1 MSLMEAIVDYLF
13 AMAPYALGVLPF
25 AVMWRFLRKKTFRE
39 KGIVT
44 TAEHEIV
51 SVIFVMFMAAL
62 ISQTV
67 IPDLSGLSPENIE
80 IHTERLNLVPFKEI
94 KIAFYLGG
102 SFFLVNFIGN
112 LVMFLPIAFFTGLL
126 YNKSSFLKCVL
137 LTMAFSVFVEAC
149 QLPQDRGT
157 DIDDVILNTL
167 GGVMG
172 YALYLIV
179 RKIFPGFAKRCRVS
193 RSDKG

>member
-1 MSLMEAIVDYLF
+1 MSLMDVIVDYLF
-13 AMAPYALGVLPF
+13 AMAPYALGALPF
-25 AVMWRFLRKKTFRE
+25 AAMWRFLRKKTF
-39 KGIVT
+39 KKNGIIT
-44 TAEHEIV
+44 TAEHEIA
-51 SVIFVMFMAAL
+51 SVLFVMFMAAL

-67 IPDLSGLSPENIE
+67 ITDLSGISLENLE
-80 IHTERLNLVPFKEI
+80 IHTERINLIPFKEI

-137 LTMAFSVFVEAC
+137 ITAAFSVFVEVC

-179 RKIFPGFAKRCRVS
+179 GRIFPEFTKRCRVS
-193 RSDKG
+193 RSDK

>member
-1 MSLMEAIVDYLF
+1 MEAIVDYLF

-25 AVMWRFLRKKTFRE
+25 AVTWRFFRKKTFKE
-39 KGIVT
+39 NGIIT
-44 TAEHEIV
+44 TAEHEVV
-51 SVIFVMFMAAL
+51 SVLFVMFMAAL
-62 ISQTV
+62 ISQTI
-67 IPDLSGLSPENIE
+67 IPDLSGLSLENIE

-94 KIAFYLGG
+94 KIAFHLGG

-112 LVMFLPIAFFTGLL
+112 LVMFLPIAFFAGLL
-126 YNKSSFLKCVL
+126 YNKATFLKCVL
-137 LTMAFSVFVEAC
+137 LTMAFSVFVEVC

-172 YALYLIV
+172 YALYLII
-179 RKIFPGFAKRCRVS
+179 RKVFPMFAERCRVNRS
-193 RSDKG
+193 R

>member
-1 MSLMEAIVDYLF
+1 MGVIVDYLF
-13 AMAPYALGVLPF
+13 AMAPYALGILPF
-25 AVMWRFLRKKTFRE
+25 AVMWRFLRKKTF
-39 KGIVT
+39 KKNGIIT
-44 TAEHEIV
+44 TAEHEIA
-51 SVIFVMFMAAL
+51 SVLFVMFMAAL

-67 IPDLSGLSPENIE
+67 ITDLSGISLENLE
-80 IHTERLNLVPFKEI
+80 IHTERLNLIPFKEI

-126 YNKSSFLKCVL
+126 YNKATFFKCVL
-137 LTMAFSVFVEAC
+137 ITTAFSVFVEVC

-179 RKIFPGFAKRCRVS
+179 GRIFPGFTKRCRVS
-193 RSDKG
+193 R

>member
-1 MSLMEAIVDYLF
+1 MDVIVDYLF
-13 AMAPYALGVLPF
+13 AMAPYALGALPF
-25 AVMWRFLRKKTFRE
+25 AAMWRFLRKKTF
-39 KGIVT
+39 KKNGIIT
-44 TAEHEIV
+44 TAEHEIA
-51 SVIFVMFMAAL
+51 SVLFVMFMAAL

-67 IPDLSGLSPENIE
+67 ITDLSGIALENLE
-80 IHTERLNLVPFKEI
+80 IHTERINLIPFKEI

-126 YNKSSFLKCVL
+126 YNKATFLKCVL
-137 LTMAFSVFVEAC
+137 ITAAFSVFVEVC

-179 RKIFPGFAKRCRVS
+179 GKIFPEFTKRCRVS
-193 RSDKG
+193 RSDK